1 MASRAETAN
10 ATRRALLDAA
20 AELLDL
26 GGPAAVT
33 VREVGAH
40 AGVSRG
46 APYRHFPDKESL
58 LTAVVV
64 ETWERIGADTQALRA
79 DPGLSPSD
87 KLREAVT
94 ALITLGRAK
103 PHLYQLMFTIPAGDP
118 GAVVRAAERSQDE
131 FLAIVAA
138 LVGEQDA
145 HRYGALL
152 MTSTHGIIGME
163 VSGQLTAE
171 KWHTSAEELIT
182 TLVAMIDNASQRR

>member
-1 MASRAETAN
+1 MASRAETAG

-26 GGPAAVT
+26 GGPGAVT
-33 VREVGAH
+33 LREVGAR

-46 APYRHFPDKESL
+46 APYRHFPDKERL

-64 ETWERIGADTQALRA
+64 ETWERVGTDMQALRA
-79 DPGLSPSD
+79 DPDLDPAD
-87 KLREAVT
+87 KVRSALAAFIAV
-94 ALITLGRAK
+94 GRAK
-103 PHLYQLMFTIPAGDP
+103 PHLYQLMFTTPAGDP
-118 GAVVRAAERSQDE
+118 EAVVRAAGGSQDE

-152 MTSTHGIIGME
+152 LTSAHGIIGLE

-171 KWHTSAEELIT
+171 KWHTSGEELVA
-182 TLVAMIDNASQRR
+182 TLVAMIDDARERR